1 MFRTFGNTVNL
12 LGTSWRV
19 LRDDGLMMF
28 PLSAGFSLLAVL
40 LYVLMAFEYG
50 GTFDRLSNGFH
61 ILLADFIFLAL
72 AYLGASFVIAYFGA
86 ALVAAA
92 HYRIVGGS
100 PDFRLGL
107 ESANDRLGAIALWSV
122 ISCTVGLV
130 IKPVASTGGV
140 VGRAGGFFAE
150 LLGGWATFLV
160 LPVMIVEGTAPLDA
174 MRRSTEMFKETWGRH
189 LVGNFGFGVWYVALF
204 VGAVF
209 IAAGFIFIGTSSGFA
224 VLSATMLFALAVATL
239 KCLETVFVVALYNYA
254 TVGESDGVF
263 SEEML
268 RSAYVLKQA
277 KGRFGPPPARRRAAA

>member
-19 LRDDGLMMF
+19 LRHDGLMMF
-28 PLSAGFSLLAVL
+28 PLTAGFSLLAVL
-40 LYVLMAFEYG
+40 MYVLMAFEYG

-61 ILLADFIFLAL
+61 VLLADFIFLAL

-150 LLGGWATFLV
+150 VLSGWATFLV
-160 LPVMIVEGTAPLDA
+160 LPVMIVEGASPPEA
-174 MRRSTEMFKETWGRH
+174 MRRSTEMFKETWGCQQ
-189 LVGNFGFGVWYVALF
+189 VGNFGFGVWYMALLAVAIL
-204 VGAVF
+204 
-209 IAAGFIFIGTSSGFA
+209 IAAGLVVVGASAGFA

-254 TVGESDGVF
+254 TVGESDGAFADEV
-263 SEEML
+263 L

-277 KGRFGPPPARRRAAA
+277 KGRFGPPSARRRAAA